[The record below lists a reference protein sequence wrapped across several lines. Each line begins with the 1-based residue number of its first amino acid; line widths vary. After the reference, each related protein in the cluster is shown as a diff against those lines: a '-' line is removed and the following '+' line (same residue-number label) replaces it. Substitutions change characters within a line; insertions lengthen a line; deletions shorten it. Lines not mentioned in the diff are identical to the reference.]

1 MQEPRLILC
10 DEPIASLDPSASK
23 VIMDYLSDI
32 NKSMKITCICNLHQV
47 DVALKYSK
55 RIIGLTTGRIVY
67 DGPPDRLSREK
78 IHEIYQSNEGE
89 LITDVG

>member
-1 MQEPRLILC
+1 
-10 DEPIASLDPSASK
+10 
-23 VIMDYLSDI
+23 MDHLSNI
-32 NKSMKITCICNLHQV
+32 NESMNITCILNLHQV

-55 RIIGLTTGRIVY
+55 RIIGITSGQIVY
-67 DGPPDRLSREK
+67 DGPPDQLSKTK